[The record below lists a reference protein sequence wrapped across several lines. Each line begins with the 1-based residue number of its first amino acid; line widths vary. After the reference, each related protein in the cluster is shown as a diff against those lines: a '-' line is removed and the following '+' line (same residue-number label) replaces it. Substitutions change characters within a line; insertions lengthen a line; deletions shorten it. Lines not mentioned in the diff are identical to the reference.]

1 MYLGSSGTAVI
12 VFGSKGISGCSG
24 IYRIGVAVDVPAA
37 LVDSKLT
44 YRP

>member
-1 MYLGSSGTAVI
+1 MYLGSPGTAVI
-12 VFGSKGISGCSG
+12 VVGSKGIAGCSG
-24 IYRIGVAVDVPAA
+24 IYRMGVAGDVPAA